1 MRKIVFLDPATDEMH
16 EAVQYYEHQTKGLGF
31 AFLQEIQ
38 HTIDQIL
45 DHPLLGELMSESV
58 RRRLVRR
65 FPFGVLYSVDPEAI
79 VIVAVMHL
87 RQKLGYWTSRV

>member
-16 EAVQYYEHQTKGLGF
+16 EAVQYYEPQTKGLGF

-45 DHPLLGELMSESV
+45 DHPLL
-58 RRRLVRR
+58 R
-65 FPFGVLYSVDPEAI
+65 GVNERKRPTTLGEAI
-79 VIVAVMHL
+79 PFWSAIL
-87 RQKLGYWTSRV
+87 R